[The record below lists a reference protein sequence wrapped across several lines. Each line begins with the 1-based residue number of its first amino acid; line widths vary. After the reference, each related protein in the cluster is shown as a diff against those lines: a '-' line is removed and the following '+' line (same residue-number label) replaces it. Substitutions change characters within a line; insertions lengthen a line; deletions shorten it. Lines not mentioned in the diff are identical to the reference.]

1 MSLTMNEIKEKL
13 LERYEVDDLVEA
25 LAVTSEELLDRF
37 EDKLINRLDGFEEDL
52 KDLGYK
58 YKNFRLLSN
67 VFVNAYFPQCLSN

>member
-13 LERYEVDDLVEA
+13 LERYDVDDLVEA

-52 KDLGYK
+52 KEETTEETYIDE
-58 YKNFRLLSN
+58 
-67 VFVNAYFPQCLSN
+67 QH